1 MPGSAHCAGMASA
14 HSAAMSRRGKKPA
27 RNSEGTHGK
36 APARGQTSPR
46 QGRGKGGQR
55 GRGEDRVKVDADAVA
70 RALEQADGMITATQ
84 LAAQMGLTGDA
95 PKGVSR
101 ALVELKAQ
109 DRALELRPGKW
120 ASPGTGGEFPV
131 SIEAGDEPGSLQARF
146 DAQRVMPIPAAHRM
160 GARAGDTALA
170 VVTDDGK
177 ALLTRLV
184 ERDGRTL
191 VGTLNFTY
199 GRVTLIP
206 DRRREGEMPVLRDPE
221 GVIDRYRAGE
231 RVVATVVDEEGSGH
245 GAVLQRIL
253 DASDPEVADFD
264 QVRLVHNL
272 PEDFTPQVL
281 AEADAITADFS
292 LEGRRDCREDL
303 VFTIDPDTA
312 KDFDDAICLSR
323 QDSGGWRLAVHIAD
337 VSHFVR
343 TGSLIDDEAQLRGTS
358 CYLVNRVIPMLPER
372 LSNGLCSLVPNED
385 RYVLSIFIDLDRR
398 AKVRSVE
405 LSESVICS
413 RQRLDYGQA
422 LAIIEDRDPGISVPE
437 EIQEAVRDAGHLAQI
452 LRRNRESQ
460 GALNLYGSEANFTLD
475 VEGNPIEVTQDTTDA
490 AHQLIEEF
498 MLLANREVAQWL
510 SERVPAVVY
519 RVHGEP
525 DEERLEFFAELLTGY
540 GLPPMAVTDR
550 PALQRVLKRLE
561 QEPPASR
568 LVLNFLLLRCFQK
581 AEYSTDNIGHYAL
594 AFSHYSHFTS
604 PIRRYP
610 DLIDHRLVKL
620 ALGLSDYQ
628 QVESRPGYLEALS
641 KRSSFL
647 ERRAQS
653 AERELVS
660 IKAARYLHTR
670 LGDTFQGVVLSAS
683 GAGLHVHLSEVSLEA
698 LLPLRELG
706 DDFYV
711 FSRERLALV
720 GSNTGRVLGV
730 GTELSVQVVAVD
742 IPRAEVTLSPAGT
755 IRPPKPKRRR

>member
-1 MPGSAHCAGMASA
+1 MA
-14 HSAAMSRRGKKPA
+14 HSAVMSRRGKKPA
-27 RNSEGTHGK
+27 RNNEGNRGSGEYRGK
-36 APARGQTSPR
+36 AGKS
-46 QGRGKGGQR
+46 GKGGKGNPR
-55 GRGEDRVKVDADAVA
+55 GRGEERVRVDNDAVA

-84 LAAQMGLTGDA
+84 LAAQMGLGGDA

-101 ALVELKAQ
+101 ALAELKAQ

-131 SIEAGDEPGSLQARF
+131 NIEAGVEAGSLQARF
-146 DAQRVMPIPAAHRM
+146 DAQRVLPIPPAHRM
-160 GARAGDTALA
+160 GARVGDTALA
-170 VVTDDGK
+170 VVSDDGQ

-206 DRRREGEMPVLRDPE
+206 DRRREGEMPVLRDPQ

-231 RVVATVVDEEGSGH
+231 RVVARVVDEDHSGH
-245 GAVLQRIL
+245 GAELQRIL

-272 PEDFTPQVL
+272 PEDFTADVV
-281 AEADAITADFS
+281 AEAEAIVADFS
-292 LEGRRDCREDL
+292 LGNRRDCREDV

-312 KDFDDAICLSR
+312 KDFDDAICLTR
-323 QDSGGWRLAVHIAD
+323 KEQGGWRLAVHIAD
-337 VSHFVR
+337 VAHFVR
-343 TGSLIDDEAQLRGTS
+343 PGSRIDNEAQLRGTS

-372 LSNGLCSLVPNED
+372 LSNGLCSLVPHED

-398 AKVRSVE
+398 AQVRGVE
-405 LSESVICS
+405 LSESIICS

-422 LAIIEDRDPGISVPE
+422 LAIIEDRDPGLAVSP

-498 MLLANREVAQWL
+498 MLLANREVARWL

-561 QEPPASR
+561 HEPPASR

-581 AEYSTDNIGHYAL
+581 AEYSTDNVGHYAL
-594 AFSHYSHFTS
+594 AFSHYCHFTS

-610 DLIDHRLVKL
+610 DLIDHRLVKF
-620 ALGLSDYQ
+620 ALGLNDYQ
-628 QVESRPGYLEALS
+628 QIESRPGYLEALA

-647 ERRAQS
+647 ERRAQD
-653 AERELVS
+653 AERELVA
-660 IKAARYLHTR
+660 IKAARYLHSR

-683 GAGLHVHLSEVSLEA
+683 GAGLHVHLSEVGLEA
-698 LLPLRELG
+698 LLPLREMG

-720 GSNTGRVLGV
+720 GQNTGRVLGV
-730 GTELSVQVVAVD
+730 GTELAVQVVAVD
-742 IPRAEVTLSPAGT
+742 IPRAEVTLAPAGAF
-755 IRPPKPKRRR
+755 RPARPKRRR